1 MALGQKCH
9 PDSQPISTTI
19 AGESSQSL
27 LHWSRT
33 QSQYQAG
40 WLQTK
45 PGIQGK
51 AFEGYKPENKT
62 SKQQQQKEKNPAPE
76 TEGPFLL
83 QFYSPRDIKVTQPKV
98 GIKIISAMAQR
109 TYSLPSIL
117 LFPRLILAPSHGKP
131 RLSSMFT

>member
-1 MALGQKCH
+1 MPLGQKCH
-9 PDSQPISTTI
+9 PDPQPFFITI

-40 WLQTK
+40 CLQTK

-62 SKQQQQKEKNPAPE
+62 SKQQQQQNPAPE